1 MNNWFNKNG
10 IHLGIVA
17 IFIVI
22 CFVYFAPAFSGKVLF
37 QSDVQQAQAGQ
48 TEIMKYKAQDGK
60 APLWTNSMF
69 GGMPTYQIWTQY
81 PNNITTYILEALK
94 WALPHPADTLLL
106 YLLGAYLL
114 FCVLGLSPWL
124 AAAGAVAFAFSS
136 YNFIIIDA
144 GHTNKAVAI
153 AFFAPIIAGIILT
166 FRGKFWWGAFLTALF
181 LALEIRSNHIQM
193 TYYLFLALI
202 ILAGFELYDAIKNKT
217 LPSFA
222 KSLAYLT
229 AGVILAVALNASM
242 LWTTYEYGQ
251 LSNRGKSNLTI
262 ADKTQPTNGLD
273 KEYAYGWS
281 QGVGECITFL
291 IPNGYGGASGP
302 MLNDKSEVAKALIA
316 KGADASQAAGFA
328 QQMPVYWGDKAFTSG
343 PWYFGAFVVFLFVF
357 GLFVVK
363 GKLKWWLLSATLLSI
378 LLSFGKNFTLVSDFF
393 FNNFPLY
400 NKFRAVESTLVIA
413 GLCVPILACLAIY
426 EATKTKIDEK
436 QIIKSLKTSG
446 YIVVGFVL
454 VLTIAPSILFTFKSA
469 QHQEFIGMLK
479 QGLGGDEG
487 FANSVANAL
496 VADRIALFKV
506 DAIRSLI
513 IIVVGIGLL
522 WAAITKKISA
532 NIAYILMGFLI
543 LGDMWL
549 VDKRYLNDNKFIIK
563 SEIEQQKQPRQVDFF
578 IMQDK
583 DPDFRVF
590 DMTASPFSSANA
602 SFFHKSI
609 GGYHAAKLKRF
620 NEVIDKQFTGSINQ
634 DVLDMLNT
642 RYFITNGKDGKTE
655 SMERNNTACGNAW
668 FVNSIKFAKDN
679 DEEMQA
685 ISSFNPQSEAIIN
698 QEFEKNISKN
708 TGAPLNGMIKL
719 TSYRPDVLKYEY
731 SIDKNAVAIFSE
743 IWYPQGWKMYVDGVD
758 KSYFRAN
765 YLLRAAE
772 LPAGNHTIEW
782 KFLPNSYY
790 LGEKISLCASITLFL
805 AFCLLIYSKIK
816 NKKLA

>member
-1 MNNWFNKNG
+1 MNKWFNKNG

-22 CFVYFAPAFSGKVLF
+22 CFVYFAPAFSGKVLY

-81 PNNITTYILEALK
+81 PNNITTYVLEALK

-114 FCVLGLSPWL
+114 LSVLGLSPLL
-124 AAAGAVAFAFSS
+124 AAVGAVAFAFSS
-136 YNFIIIDA
+136 YNFIIIEA

-166 FRGKFWWGAFLTALF
+166 FRGKYWWGAFLTALF

-193 TYYLFLALI
+193 TYYLFLALL
-202 ILAGFELYDAIKNKT
+202 ILAVFELYDAFKNKT
-217 LPSFA
+217 LPAFA
-222 KSLAYLT
+222 KSVGYLT
-229 AGVILAVALNASM
+229 GGVILAVALNASM

-251 LSNRGKSNLTI
+251 LSNRGKSNLTTD
-262 ADKTQPTNGLD
+262 AAQPSNGLD

-281 QGVGECITFL
+281 QGIGECITFL

-302 MLNDKSEVAKALIA
+302 MLTDNSEVAKALIA
-316 KGADASQAAGFA
+316 KGADATQAAGFA

-343 PWYFGAFVVFLFVF
+343 PWYFGAFVVFLFIF

-413 GLCVPILACLAIY
+413 GLCVPILACLAVY
-426 EATKTKIDEK
+426 EATKNKIEEK
-436 QIIKSLKTSG
+436 QILKHLKNAA
-446 YIVVGFVL
+446 YIVVGFTVA
-454 VLTIAPSILFTFKSA
+454 LTLIPTAIFSFKSG

-479 QGLGGDEG
+479 QGLGGDET
-487 FANSVANAL
+487 FANTVANAL
-496 VADRIALFKV
+496 ITDRINLFKA
-506 DAIRSLI
+506 DAVRSLL
-513 IIVVGIGLL
+513 IIVVGIVLL
-522 WAAITKKISA
+522 WAAITKKLSA
-532 NIAYILMGFLI
+532 NIAYILIGFLI

-549 VDKRYLNDNKFIIK
+549 VDKRYLNDKKFIVK
-563 SEIEQQKQPRQVDFF
+563 NEIEQQKQPRQVDYF

-583 DPDFRVF
+583 DPNFRVF
-590 DMTASPFSSANA
+590 DMTTSPFSSANA

-609 GGYHAAKLKRF
+609 GGYHAAKLKRY
-620 NEVIDKQFTGSINQ
+620 NEVIDKQFTSSINQ

-668 FVNSIKFAKDN
+668 FVNSIKFAKN
-679 DEEMQA
+679 NNEEMQA

-698 QEFEKNISKN
+698 QEFEKNISK
-708 TGAPLNGMIKL
+708 TSGAPLNGMIKL
-719 TSYRPDVLKYEY
+719 TNYRPDDLKYEY
-731 SIDKNAVAIFSE
+731 STDKNAVAVFSE
-743 IWYPQGWKMYVDGVD
+743 IWYPQGWKMYVDGVE

-782 KFLPNSYY
+782 KFKPNAYY
-790 LGEKISLCASITLFL
+790 IGEKISLCASIILFL
-805 AFCLLIYSKIK
+805 AFCLLIYKQID
-816 NKKLA
+816 NRKLA